1 VHPRKLNY
9 QIYNNKKIQ
18 FLAWLVAAVLV
29 YLNGNLV
36 FDFVSAYLGS
46 THQLILKGAIILAVL
61 FFAGLLV
68 FITLYPLVAKAKR
81 NVGGDFHGEAV
92 ELDWSSTPPVQRIVI
107 AVDFSS
113 SDKKLIQTAIA
124 HATNPTLSSMQ
135 ETAEFIFIH
144 VVESATARYLL
155 EASDDIESRKD
166 QERLEAYASAVR
178 QNGYKASTVLGYQN
192 RVKEIVRIVY
202 EKDAQLLVMGAHKHQ
217 GWKDYIFGET
227 IEAVRHKVSIP
238 VLIVND

>member
-1 VHPRKLNY
+1 
-9 QIYNNKKIQ
+9 
-18 FLAWLVAAVLV
+18 
-29 YLNGNLV
+29 
-36 FDFVSAYLGS
+36 
-46 THQLILKGAIILAVL
+46 
-61 FFAGLLV
+61 
-68 FITLYPLVAKAKR
+68 LVAKTKR
-81 NVGGDFHGEAV
+81 NVGGDLHGEAV

-107 AVDFSS
+107 AVDFSM

-124 HATNPTLSSMQ
+124 HATNPALSATQ
-135 ETAEFIFIH
+135 EAAEFIFIH
-144 VVESATARYLL
+144 VVESATARYLM
-155 EASDDIESRKD
+155 EASDDVESRKD

-192 RVKEIVRIVY
+192 RVKEIVRIVH